1 MTKERLGLAAA
12 FAVLGVAAVSGWVH
26 KPSAAPTSYSANTKP
41 VAPPGTDTQSANG
54 TTLPAPNATVVYDQY
69 GQPVDSNTAAGGPSY
84 VTSSPAEPC
93 GLPESALPS
102 YAAPRYVRTVRTE
115 PAVYQ
120 EQDRQFAEP
129 RYGYARPTHHR
140 RSVGKSVAIVGG
152 SAGVGAA
159 IGAIAGGGK
168 GAGIGALAGG
178 AGGFIYDRLT
188 HNH

>member
-12 FAVLGVAAVSGWVH
+12 FAVLGVAAVSGWVR
-26 KPSAAPTSYSANTKP
+26 KPSAAPTFYSANTEP

-54 TTLPAPNATVVYDQY
+54 TTLPAANATVAYDQY
-69 GQPVDSNTAAGGPSY
+69 GQPIGSNTAAGGPSY

-129 RYGYARPTHHR
+129 RYGYTRPTHHR

>member
-1 MTKERLGLAAA
+1 MTKQRLGLMAA
-12 FAVLGVAAVSGWVH
+12 FALLGVAAVSGWMR
-26 KPSAAPTSYSANTKP
+26 KPSPAPASYSANTEP
-41 VAPPGTDTQSANG
+41 VASPGTDIQSNG
-54 TTLPAPNATVVYDQY
+54 TTLTAPDTTVAYDQY
-69 GQPVDSNTAAGGPSY
+69 GQPIGSNTAPVGPSY
-84 VTSSPAEPC
+84 VASSPAEAC
-93 GLPESALPS
+93 AQPESALPS

-115 PAVYQ
+115 PAMYQ
-120 EQDRQFAEP
+120 EEDRQFSEP
-129 RYGYARPTHHR
+129 RYGYTRPTHRR

>member
-1 MTKERLGLAAA
+1 MTKRRLGLVAA
-12 FAVLGVAAVSGWVH
+12 FAVLGVAAVSGWVR
-26 KPSAAPTSYSANTKP
+26 KPSRAPAFYSANIEP
-41 VAPPGTDTQSANG
+41 VAASGTDTQSANE
-54 TTLPAPNATVVYDQY
+54 TTLPAANATVAHDQY
-69 GQPVDSNTAAGGPSY
+69 GQPIGPNTAAGGPSY

-93 GLPESALPS
+93 GQPVSALPS
-102 YAAPRYVRTVRTE
+102 YAAPRYVRTVRSE

-120 EQDRQFAEP
+120 AEDRQFAEP
-129 RYGYARPTHHR
+129 RYGYTRPTHHR

-188 HNH
+188 HNQ

>member
-1 MTKERLGLAAA
+1 MTKQRLGLVAA
-12 FAVLGVAAVSGWVH
+12 FAVLGVAAVSGWVR
-26 KPSAAPTSYSANTKP
+26 KPSGTPTSYSANTEP
-41 VAPPGTDTQSANG
+41 VAPRGADQSANG
-54 TTLPAPNATVVYDQY
+54 TTLPAANATVAYDQY
-69 GQPVDSNTAAGGPSY
+69 GQPIGSNTAAGGPSY

-129 RYGYARPTHHR
+129 RYGYTRPTHHR

>member
-1 MTKERLGLAAA
+1 MTKQSLGLVAA
-12 FAVLGVAAVSGWVH
+12 FAVLGVAAVSGWVRE
-26 KPSAAPTSYSANTKP
+26 PSPAPTSYSANTEP
-41 VAPPGTDTQSANG
+41 VAPSGTETQSANE
-54 TTLPAPNATVVYDQY
+54 TTLPAPDTTVAYDQY
-69 GQPVDSNTAAGGPSY
+69 GQPIGSNSVAGGPSY
-84 VTSSPAEPC
+84 VTSSPPEAC
-93 GLPESALPS
+93 AQPESALPS

-115 PAVYQ
+115 PAIYQ

-129 RYGYARPTHHR
+129 RYGYTRSTRHR
-140 RSVGKSVAIVGG
+140 RSVGKSVAIVAG

-188 HNH
+188 QNH

>member
-1 MTKERLGLAAA
+1 MTKQRLGLVAA
-12 FAVLGVAAVSGWVH
+12 FAVLGVAAVSGWVR
-26 KPSAAPTSYSANTKP
+26 KPSLAPVSYSANTEP
-41 VAPPGTDTQSANG
+41 VAAPGTDTQPANG
-54 TTLPAPNATVVYDQY
+54 TTLPAADTMVAYDQY
-69 GQPVDSNTAAGGPSY
+69 GQPIGSNTAAGGPSY
-84 VTSSPAEPC
+84 VTSSPAEAC
-93 GLPESALPS
+93 AQPESALPS

-115 PAVYQ
+115 PAFYQ
-120 EQDRQFAEP
+120 EEDRQFAEP
-129 RYGYARPTHHR
+129 RYGRTRPTHHR
-140 RSVGKSVAIVGG
+140 RSVGQSVAIVGG

>member
-1 MTKERLGLAAA
+1 MTKQGLGLVAA
-12 FAVLGVAAVSGWVH
+12 FAVLGVAAVSGWVRN
-26 KPSAAPTSYSANTKP
+26 PSLAPVSYSANTEP
-41 VAPPGTDTQSANG
+41 VAAPGTDTQSANR
-54 TTLPAPNATVVYDQY
+54 TMLPAADTTVTYDQY
-69 GQPVDSNTAAGGPSY
+69 GQPIGSNRAPGEPSY
-84 VTSSPAEPC
+84 VTSSPAEAC
-93 GLPESALPS
+93 GQPESALPS

-115 PAVYQ
+115 PAFYPK
-120 EQDRQFAEP
+120 EDRQFAEP
-129 RYGYARPTHHR
+129 RYGRTRPPLHR
-140 RSVGKSVAIVGG
+140 RSVGQSLAIVGG